1 MSETIT
7 ETIPL
12 EEAVPPDPSHTRAS
26 ARWIKRIALLIVILW
41 VASEA
46 ASLAVQHTGI
56 RKILTAHLQSAF
68 GRPVDVGSYAF
79 SLWDGF
85 ALEAN
90 SVIVQEDPRFGQE
103 YFLRADSMTVRL
115 RWTSLLRGR
124 VEFGTLS
131 LSRPSLNLVRN
142 VAGDWNLTEWLPQPG
157 AHTASP
163 VPVGPAFPS
172 SALRF
177 RRVEVD
183 GGRINFKNGDE
194 KLPFA
199 FVDLKGTVETDR
211 PGRWRMNLEA
221 TPWRAAVVTQQA
233 GTIHFSGDFGGT
245 SSRLRPA
252 LFDINWPDASISD
265 VLRLATGNDDGI
277 RGGIALAIDART
289 GDSGDA
295 WTLKARA
302 QLQQIHRWDL
312 APRSDNPSVNLSAL
326 AIWNPYAPSV
336 EISEASLD
344 APHSHADATGTLNW
358 AREPQLAKRSVGPAR
373 VIFSDAG
380 IDVAD
385 ALAWVAAFHSG
396 MAPGLGARGFVHTH
410 AEFSDWPPRL
420 TSAVVSSSG
429 IEVSAPGLHRPAH
442 LGELSLRYDN
452 GFVSFPS
459 IALNFG
465 PPENAVHFES
475 PPQSGRGAF
484 NTLHVSAN
492 VSDVH
497 EVIALAGALGWNVA
511 RGWDVSGPVRADLR
525 WQGAKYPWSA
535 APVGFI
541 NWGAGPGVA
550 TLRVPFLNQPIGG
563 INAVTEWKPDSRHV
577 ALASADAFG
586 AHWSG
591 SFDRRYNNGNDPAG
605 EWQFSLSADQLAAAD
620 LDRWL
625 NPAWRESFI
634 DRVLPFL
641 NSRSPSTAAPES
653 LRASGHLALDQF
665 ALAPFVIRKL
675 QGDLKID
682 GRHLAFENASGQFY
696 GGQIAGTLTASVAAA
711 PIYHANLDF
720 TRIDAAALVATAPA
734 LAGVTAKS
742 ADGQISIAAT
752 GTNRSAIAASLTCQ
766 GTARAIFLKLMNVDL
781 VNPQGSGSPGANST
795 QFNSAEASFS
805 CANGKIDFQKLSLGL
820 GLDLS
825 ATGSGTIDFSRNLDL
840 RLQTH
845 HGGSPDEDAAAGSLR
860 LEGTLAAPQV
870 TTMAASMRRSR

>member
-7 ETIPL
+7 ETVPRQ
-12 EEAVPPDPSHTRAS
+12 EAVPPDRSHTRAS
-26 ARWIKRIALLIVILW
+26 AGWIRRIALLIVILW

-46 ASLAVQHTGI
+46 LSLAVQHTGI

-115 RWTSLLRGR
+115 RWSSLLRGR

-142 VAGDWNLTEWLPQPG
+142 AAGDWNLTEWLPQPG
-157 AHTASP
+157 AHPASP

-199 FVDLKGTVETDR
+199 FVDVKGTVETDR

-252 LFDINWPDASISD
+252 LFDVNWADASISD

-326 AIWNPYAPSV
+326 ALWNPYAPSV
-336 EISEASLD
+336 EVSQASLE
-344 APHSHADATGTLNW
+344 APRSHAEATGTLSW
-358 AREPQLAKRSVGPAR
+358 ARQRPLAKRSVGSTS

-380 IDVAD
+380 IDMAD

-396 MAPGLGARGFVHTH
+396 MAPGLIARGLAHTH
-410 AEFSDWPPRL
+410 AEFSGWPPRL
-420 TSAVVSSSG
+420 TSAVVSSAG
-429 IEVSAPGLHRPAH
+429 IDVSAPGLRHPGH
-442 LGELSLRYDN
+442 LGELSLRYDD

-459 IALNFG
+459 VALNFG
-465 PPENAVHFES
+465 PPENALHFES
-475 PPQSGRGAF
+475 PPPSGRAAF
-484 NTLHVSAN
+484 NTLQVSAN

-525 WQGAKYPWSA
+525 WQGATYPWSA

-563 INAVTEWKPDSRHV
+563 INAVTEWKPGSRHV
-577 ALASADAFG
+577 ALASAEAFG

-591 SFDRRYNNGNDPAG
+591 SFDRRYDGNDPAG
-605 EWQFSLSADQLAAAD
+605 EWQFSLSGDQLAAAD

-665 ALAPFVIRKL
+665 VLAPLAIGKL

-682 GRHLAFENASGQFY
+682 GRHLAFENATGQFY
-696 GGQIAGTLTASVAAA
+696 GGQIAGTLSANMAAA
-711 PIYHANLDF
+711 PIYQANLDF
-720 TRIDAAALVATAPA
+720 TRVDAAALVATTPA
-734 LAGVTAKS
+734 LAGITAKS
-742 ADGQISIAAT
+742 ADGQISITAT
-752 GTNRSAIAASLTCQ
+752 GANRSAIVASLTCQ
-766 GTARAIFLKLMNVDL
+766 GTARAISPKLMNVDL
-781 VNPQGSGSPGANST
+781 VNPRGSGSPGANST
-795 QFNSAEASFS
+795 QFDSAEASFS
-805 CANGKIDFQKLSLGL
+805 CANRKIDFQKLSLGL
-820 GLDLS
+820 GIDLS

-840 RLQTH
+840 HLQTH
-845 HGGSPDEDAAAGSLR
+845 HSGSPNEDATAGTLR
-860 LEGTLAAPQV
+860 LAGTLATPQA
-870 TTMAASMRRSR
+870 TTIAASLRRSR

>member
-7 ETIPL
+7 ETIPRQ
-12 EEAVPPDPSHTRAS
+12 EAVPPDPSQTRAS

-41 VASEA
+41 VASES

-157 AHTASP
+157 AHPASS

-199 FVDLKGTVETDR
+199 FVDLQGTVETDR

-252 LFDINWPDASISD
+252 LFDINWADASISD

-344 APHSHADATGTLNW
+344 APHSHAEATGTLNW
-358 AREPQLAKRSVGPAR
+358 AHEPQLAKRSVAPTR

-380 IDVAD
+380 IDMAD

-396 MAPGLGARGFVHTH
+396 MAPGLNARGFAHTH

-420 TSAVVSSSG
+420 TSAMVSSAG
-429 IEVSAPGLHRPAH
+429 IDLSAPGLRRPAH

-459 IALNFG
+459 VALNFG

-475 PPQSGRGAF
+475 PPQSGRAAF
-484 NTLHVSAN
+484 NLLDVSAN

-497 EVIALAGALGWNVA
+497 EVIAAAAALGWNVA
-511 RGWDVSGPVRADLR
+511 RGWDISGPVRADLR

-563 INAVTEWKPDSRHV
+563 INAVTEWKPGSRHV
-577 ALASADAFG
+577 ALASAEAFG

-591 SFDRRYNNGNDPAG
+591 SFDRRYNGNDPAG

-665 ALAPFVIRKL
+665 ALAPLAIRKL
-675 QGDLKID
+675 QGDLEID
-682 GRHLAFENASGQFY
+682 GRRLTFENATGEFY
-696 GGQIAGTLTASVAAA
+696 GGQIAGTLAANVAAV

-720 TRIDAAALVATAPA
+720 TRIDAAALVATTPA
-734 LAGVTAKS
+734 LAGITAKS
-742 ADGQISIAAT
+742 ADGQISITAT
-752 GTNRSAIAASLTCQ
+752 GANRSAIGASLTCQ
-766 GTARAIFLKLMNVDL
+766 GTARAISPKLMNIDL

-795 QFNSAEASFS
+795 PFNSAEASFS
-805 CANGKIDFQKLSLGL
+805 CANRKIDFQKLSLGL
-820 GLDLS
+820 GIDLS
-825 ATGSGTIDFSRNLDL
+825 ATGSGTVDFSRNLDL

-845 HGGSPDEDAAAGSLR
+845 RGGSPNEDAADGSLR
-860 LEGTLAAPQV
+860 LAGTLADPQV
-870 TTMAASMRRSR
+870 TTIAASTRSSR

>member
-7 ETIPL
+7 ETIPRQ
-12 EEAVPPDPSHTRAS
+12 EAVPPDPSHTRAS
-26 ARWIKRIALLIVILW
+26 ARWIRRIALLIVILW

-46 ASLAVQHTGI
+46 LSLAVQHTGI

-68 GRPVDVGSYAF
+68 GRPVDVGGYAF
-79 SLWDGF
+79 SLWNGF

-142 VAGDWNLTEWLPQPG
+142 PAGDWNLTEWLPQPG
-157 AHTASP
+157 AHPASP

-199 FVDLKGTVETDR
+199 FVDLEGTVETDR
-211 PGRWRMNLEA
+211 PGRWRVNLEA

-252 LFDINWPDASISD
+252 QFDINWADASISD

-277 RGGIALAIDART
+277 RGGIALVIDART

-302 QLQQIHRWDL
+302 LLQQIHRSDL
-312 APRSDNPSVNLSAL
+312 APRSDNPSLNLSAL

-344 APHSHADATGTLNW
+344 APHSHAEATGALSW
-358 AREPQLAKRSVGPAR
+358 AGEGPLAKRPVGPAR
-373 VIFSDAG
+373 AIFSDAG
-380 IDVAD
+380 IDMAD

-396 MAPGLGARGFVHTH
+396 MAPGLSARGFAHTH

-420 TSAVVSSSG
+420 RTAVVSSAG
-429 IEVSAPGLHRPAH
+429 IDVSAPGLRRPAH
-442 LGELSLRYDN
+442 LGELSLRYDD

-459 IALNFG
+459 VALNFG
-465 PPENAVHFES
+465 PPENVLHFES
-475 PPQSGRGAF
+475 PPPSGRAGF
-484 NTLHVSAN
+484 NTLQVSAN

-497 EVIALAGALGWNVA
+497 EVIALAAALGWNVA

-525 WQGAKYPWSA
+525 WQAAAYPWYA

-563 INAVTEWKPDSRHV
+563 INAVTEWKPGSRHV
-577 ALASADAFG
+577 ALASAEAFG

-591 SFDRRYNNGNDPAG
+591 SFDRRYDGNDPAG
-605 EWQFSLSADQLAAAD
+605 EWQFSLSGDQLAAAD

-641 NSRSPSTAAPES
+641 NARSPTTAAPES

-665 ALAPFVIRKL
+665 ALAPLAIRKL

-682 GRHLAFENASGQFY
+682 GRHLAFENATGQFY
-696 GGQIAGTLTASVAAA
+696 GGQIAGTLAANVARA
-711 PIYHANLDF
+711 PLYHANLDF
-720 TRIDAAALVATAPA
+720 TRIDAAALVATTPA
-734 LAGVTAKS
+734 LAGITAKS
-742 ADGQISIAAT
+742 ADGQISITAT
-752 GTNRSAIAASLTCQ
+752 GANRSAILASLTCQ
-766 GTARAIFLKLMNVDL
+766 GTARAISPKLMNVDL
-781 VNPQGSGSPGANST
+781 LNPRGRGSPGVNST

-805 CANGKIDFQKLSLGL
+805 CANRKIDFQTLSLGL
-820 GLDLS
+820 GIELS

-840 RLQTH
+840 RLETH
-845 HGGSPDEDAAAGSLR
+845 HSGSPNADATAGSLR
-860 LEGTLAAPQV
+860 LAGTLAAPQV
-870 TTMAASMRRSR
+870 TTIAASLRRSR

>member
-7 ETIPL
+7 ETIPRQ
-12 EEAVPPDPSHTRAS
+12 EAAPPDPPHTRAS
-26 ARWIKRIALLIVILW
+26 ARWTGRIALLIVILW

-46 ASLAVQHTGI
+46 LSLAVQHTGI
-56 RKILTAHLQSAF
+56 RKVLTAHLQSAF
-68 GRPVDVGSYAF
+68 GRPVEVGGYAF
-79 SLWDGF
+79 SLWDGL

-90 SVIVQEDPRFGQE
+90 AVVVQEDPRFGQE

-115 RWTSLLRGR
+115 RWMSLLRGR

-131 LSRPSLNLVRN
+131 LRRPSLNLVRN
-142 VAGDWNLTEWLPQPG
+142 SAGDWNLTEWLPQPG
-157 AHTASP
+157 ARPASP
-163 VPVGPAFPS
+163 APVGPAFPS

-199 FVDLKGTVETDR
+199 FVDLKGTAETDR
-211 PGRWRMNLEA
+211 PGRWRVNLEA

-252 LFDINWPDASISD
+252 LFDVNWSDASISD

-277 RGGIALAIDART
+277 RGAVALAIDART
-289 GDSGDA
+289 GDGGDA

-336 EISEASLD
+336 EISQASLD
-344 APHSHADATGTLNW
+344 APHSHAEATGSFSW
-358 AREPQLAKRSVGPAR
+358 APEGPPAKRPAGLTR

-380 IDVAD
+380 IDMED

-396 MAPGLGARGFVHTH
+396 MAPGLSARGFAHTH

-420 TSAVVSSSG
+420 ATAVVSSAG
-429 IEVSAPGLHRPAH
+429 VDVSAPGLRHPAH

-452 GFVSFPS
+452 GLVSFPS
-459 IALNFG
+459 VDLHFG
-465 PPENAVHFES
+465 APENALRFES
-475 PPQSGRGAF
+475 SPPSGRAAF
-484 NTLHVSAN
+484 NTLQVSAN

-497 EVIALAGALGWNVA
+497 EVIALAGVLGWNVA

-525 WQGAKYPWSA
+525 WQGAAYPWSA

-563 INAVTEWKPDSRHV
+563 INAVTEWKPGSRHV
-577 ALASADAFG
+577 ALASAEAFG

-591 SFDRRYNNGNDPAG
+591 SFDRRYDGNDPAG
-605 EWQFSLSADQLAAAD
+605 EWQFSLSGDQLAAAD

-641 NSRSPSTAAPES
+641 NSRSPSAAAPES

-665 ALAPFVIRKL
+665 ALAPFAIRKL

-682 GRHLAFENASGQFY
+682 GRHLAFENATGQFY
-696 GGQIAGTLTASVAAA
+696 GGQIAGTLAADVAAA

-720 TRIDAAALVATAPA
+720 TRIDAAALVATMPA
-734 LAGVTAKS
+734 LAGITAKS
-742 ADGQISIAAT
+742 ADGQISITAT
-752 GTNRSAIAASLTCQ
+752 GASRSAIVASLTCQ
-766 GTARAIFLKLMNVDL
+766 GTARAISPKLMNADL
-781 VNPQGSGSPGANST
+781 VNRRGSGLPGANST

-805 CANGKIDFQKLSLGL
+805 CANRKIDFQKLSLGL
-820 GLDLS
+820 GIDFS

-840 RLQTH
+840 RLETH
-845 HGGSPDEDAAAGSLR
+845 HSGSPSEDTAAGSLR
-860 LEGTLAAPQV
+860 LAGTLAAPQV
-870 TTMAASMRRSR
+870 TPIAASVRGSR

>member
-7 ETIPL
+7 ETIPRQ
-12 EEAVPPDPSHTRAS
+12 EAVGPDPSQSRAS
-26 ARWIKRIALLIVILW
+26 ARWIKRIALLVVILW

-115 RWTSLLRGR
+115 RWSSLLRGR

-131 LSRPSLNLVRN
+131 LNRPSLNLVRN

-157 AHTASP
+157 ARPASP

-183 GGRINFKNGDE
+183 GGRINFKNGEE

-252 LFDINWPDASISD
+252 LFDINWPDASLSD

-277 RGGIALAIDART
+277 RGGIAFAIDART
-289 GDSGDA
+289 GDSGDV

-312 APRSDNPSVNLSAL
+312 APRSDNPSVNLNAV

-336 EISEASLD
+336 EISQASLD
-344 APHSHADATGTLNW
+344 GPHSHAEATGTLNW
-358 AREPQLAKRSVGPAR
+358 AHETQPAKRSVGPGR

-380 IDVAD
+380 MDMAD

-396 MAPGLGARGFVHTH
+396 MAPGLGARGFAHAH

-420 TSAVVSSSG
+420 TSAVVSSAG
-429 IEVSAPGLHRPAH
+429 IDLFAPGLRRPAH
-442 LGELSLRYDN
+442 LSELSLRYDN
-452 GFVSFPS
+452 GFVSFPWV
-459 IALNFG
+459 ALNFG
-465 PPENAVHFES
+465 PPDNALHFES
-475 PPQSGRGAF
+475 PPPSGRAAF
-484 NTLHVSAN
+484 NALHVSAN
-492 VSDVH
+492 VFDVH
-497 EVIALAGALGWNVA
+497 EVLALTGALGWNVA

-525 WQGAKYPWSA
+525 WQGTRIPWSA
-535 APVGFI
+535 PPVGFI

-550 TLRVPFLNQPIGG
+550 TLRVPFLNQPIEG
-563 INAVTEWKPDSRHV
+563 INAVTEWRPGSRHV
-577 ALASADAFG
+577 ALASAEAFG

-591 SFDRRYNNGNDPAG
+591 SFDRHYNGNDPAG

-665 ALAPFVIRKL
+665 ALAPLVIHKL
-675 QGDLKID
+675 QGDLSID
-682 GRHLAFENASGQFY
+682 GRRLAFENATGQFY
-696 GGQIAGTLTASVAAA
+696 GGQIAGALTAEVAAT
-711 PIYHANLDF
+711 PIYHLSLDF
-720 TRIDAAALVATAPA
+720 SRIDPAALVATTPA
-734 LAGVTAKS
+734 LAGITAKS
-742 ADGQISIAAT
+742 ADGQISITAT
-752 GTNRSAIAASLTCQ
+752 GANRSAILASLTCQ
-766 GTARAIFLKLMNVDL
+766 GTARAVSLKLMNVDL
-781 VNPQGSGSPGANST
+781 VNPQGRGLPGGNST

-805 CANGKIDFQKLSLGL
+805 CADRKIDFQNLSLGL
-820 GLDLS
+820 GSDLS

-845 HGGSPDEDAAAGSLR
+845 HGGAPDEEAAAGSLR
-860 LEGTLAAPQV
+860 LAGTLAAPQV
-870 TTMAASMRRSR
+870 TAIAASTRRSR

>member
-1 MSETIT
+1 MSQAVT
-7 ETIPL
+7 ETISHQ
-12 EEAVPPDPSHTRAS
+12 ETVGPDRSHTHGA
-26 ARWIKRIALLIVILW
+26 ARWIRRIVLLIVVLW
-41 VASEA
+41 IASEA
-46 ASLAVQHTGI
+46 ASLGVQHTGI
-56 RKILTAHLQSAF
+56 RTILTAHLQSAF

-90 SVIVQEDPRFGQE
+90 SVVVREDPRFGQE

-157 AHTASP
+157 AHPASP

-194 KLPFA
+194 KIPFA
-199 FVDLKGTVETDR
+199 FVDVKGTVQTDR
-211 PGRWRMNLEA
+211 PGRWRMNLQA

-233 GTIHFSGDFGGT
+233 GVIHFSGDFGGT

-252 LFDINWPDASISD
+252 LLDINWADASLSD
-265 VLRLATGNDDGI
+265 VLRLATGNDDGL

-289 GDSGDA
+289 GESGDV

-302 QLQQIHRWDL
+302 QVQQIHRWDL
-312 APRSDNPSVNLSAL
+312 APRPDNPAVNLSAS

-336 EISEASLD
+336 EISQASLD
-344 APHSHADATGTLNW
+344 APHSHADLRGTLHG
-358 AREPQLAKRSVGPAR
+358 AHEPPLGKPSAGSTR
-373 VIFSDAG
+373 VIFSDAE
-380 IDVAD
+380 IDMAD

-396 MAPGLGARGFVHTH
+396 MAPGLAARGFAH
-410 AEFSDWPPRL
+410 AHGEFSDWPLRL
-420 TSAVVSSSG
+420 TSAAVSSAG
-429 IEVSAPGLHRPAH
+429 IDLAAPGLRRPAH
-442 LGELSLRYDN
+442 LGELSLRYDD
-452 GFVSFPS
+452 GLISLPS
-459 IALNFG
+459 VALNFG
-465 PPENAVHFES
+465 PAENAFHFES
-475 PPQSGRGAF
+475 SPPPGHAAI
-484 NTLHVSAN
+484 NALHVSAN
-492 VSDVH
+492 ISDVH
-497 EVIALAGALGWNVA
+497 EVIAAAGALGWNVA

-525 WQGAKYPWSA
+525 WQGAKYPWSG

-550 TLRVPFLNQPIGG
+550 TLRVPFLNQPIAG
-563 INAVTEWKPDSRHV
+563 INAVTEWKPGWRHV
-577 ALASADAFG
+577 ALASAEGFG

-591 SFDRRYNNGNDPAG
+591 SFDRHYNGNDPAG
-605 EWQFSLSADQLAAAD
+605 EWQFSLSADHLAAAD

-625 NPAWRESFI
+625 NPTWRESFI

-641 NSRSPSTAAPES
+641 NSRSSSTAAPES

-665 ALAPFVIRKL
+665 ALAPLVIRKL

-682 GRHLAFENASGQFY
+682 GRHLTFENATGQFY
-696 GGQIAGTLTASVAAA
+696 GGQIAGTLAADVAAA
-711 PIYHANLDF
+711 PLYHANLDF
-720 TRIDAAALVATAPA
+720 TRIDAAQLVATTPA
-734 LAGVTAKS
+734 LAGITAKS
-742 ADGQISIAAT
+742 ADGQISITASGA
-752 GTNRSAIAASLTCQ
+752 NRSAIVASLTCL
-766 GTARAIFLKLMNVDL
+766 GTARAISPKLMNVDL
-781 VNPQGSGSPGANST
+781 ANPQGSGSPGANST

-805 CANGKIDFQKLSLGL
+805 CANRKIDFQNLSLGF
-820 GLDLS
+820 GIDLA

-840 RLQTH
+840 RLQTR
-845 HGGSPDEDAAAGSLR
+845 HGGSPNEAAASLR
-860 LEGTLAAPQV
+860 LAGTLTAPQL
-870 TTMAASMRRSR
+870 TTVAASLRRSR